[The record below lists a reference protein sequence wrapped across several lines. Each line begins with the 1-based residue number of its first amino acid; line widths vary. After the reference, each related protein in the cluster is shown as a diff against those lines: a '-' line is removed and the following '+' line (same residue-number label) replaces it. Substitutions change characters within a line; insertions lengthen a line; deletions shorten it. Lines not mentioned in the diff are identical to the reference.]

1 MRGDVRPIS
10 ERAFAMF
17 TTLKLFG
24 LSTVLAC
31 GLCANDAQACGGG
44 RCGGCAMQPSCAAPA
59 AMPTDAPAPPAEHP
73 HNAAA
78 ARQRYQSAYQA
89 PAYSAPMRSYGS
101 SNQFGAG
108 RKILGQF
115 GN

>member
-1 MRGDVRPIS
+1 ML
-10 ERAFAMF
+10 
-17 TTLKLFG
+17 TTLKFFG

-31 GLCANDAQACGGG
+31 GLCVSDAQACGGG
-44 RCGGCAMQPSCAAPA
+44 RCGGCAIQPSCAAPA
-59 AMPTDAPAPPAEHP
+59 AMPMDTPAPPAEHQ

-78 ARQRYQSAYQA
+78 NRQRYQSAYQA

-101 SNQFGAG
+101 RSLSDQFGAS
-108 RKILGQF
+108 RKILGRF